1 MSEKFREERGV
12 ISGTEIQWLAAA
24 VSLLKM
30 LAGNDTIIVA
40 FFISCAGIVII
51 PSILGFKAIKILAG
65 QIVPL
70 RGEMSDIRETFSE
83 LIAEIRTQR
92 DENHTLML
100 SQDSLTKTVIG
111 LVERVTRRL
120 SRLES
125 NSEAKEKDV

>member
-1 MSEKFREERGV
+1 V